1 MRLCHAITMLFLA
14 FGASASPA
22 YAQSERY
29 SAPDEA
35 YARKD
40 FSTAHSL
47 WLAIAEEGN
56 ASAYFN
62 LGRMYLF
69 GEGVPIDFVEAYKW
83 FALADK
89 AGQPQAKAG
98 LTRVS
103 PTMTASDVEE
113 ANRRI
118 ERWYDAHP
126 STRR

>member
-1 MRLCHAITMLFLA
+1 MRPYRLATALLFAFLVALA
-14 FGASASPA
+14 PA
-22 YAQSERY
+22 WAQSDRY
-29 SAPDEA
+29 SAPNEA
-35 YARKD
+35 YAKKD
-40 FSTAHSL
+40 FATAHKL

-103 PTMTASDVEE
+103 PTMTPSDINE

-118 ERWYDAHP
+118 ERWYEMHP
-126 STRR
+126 STQR